1 MPVEFAIWR
10 LGAEGRKLVPT
21 PMPSEAEL
29 ESLIA
34 GDVSVLGLDVLLI
47 GRQVMTA
54 YGKRIDLLGIDSE
67 GDLHVI
73 ELKRD
78 RTPREV
84 VAQALDYGSW
94 VKSLD
99 FDAVATI
106 SAEFAGGTRLEELFA
121 DRFGTSIPEAI
132 NQDHHLVVVASEL
145 DAGTERIVGYLSS
158 LGVPVNV
165 VFFRHFVDEGR
176 SYLVR
181 SWLIA
186 PSEAEVNVKSGVKRS
201 KELWNGTDFY
211 VSFGEPRRDW
221 EDARRFGFISGGG
234 KRWYWRTLEQ
244 LDPGHGVFV
253 CIPGTGYVGIG
264 EVVTPA
270 VPINDFRVTVDG
282 AEVPLLS
289 APGFRSTDMGEF
301 ADDPERSERVVAVK
315 WLKTVSRDQA
325 IWEKGMFANQNTAC
339 ALRSSFTR
347 ERVLE
352 ALGLSE

>member
-1 MPVEFAIWR
+1 VKEQF
-10 LGAEGRKLVPT
+10 
-21 PMPSEAEL
+21 
-29 ESLIA
+29 
-34 GDVSVLGLDVLLI
+34 
-47 GRQVMTA
+47 
-54 YGKRIDLLGIDSE
+54 
-67 GDLHVI
+67 
-73 ELKRD
+73 
-78 RTPREV
+78 V
-84 VAQALDYGSW
+84 VRRGSTN
-94 VKSLD
+94 
-99 FDAVATI
+99 AVATI

-165 VFFRHFVDEGR
+165 VFFRHFIDDGR

-186 PSEAEVNVKSGVKRS
+186 PNEAEVNVKSGVKRG

-211 VSFGEPRRDW
+211 VSFGEPRDW

-244 LDPGHGVFV
+244 LDPGHRVFV

-264 EVVTPA
+264 EVVTRA
-270 VPINDFRVTVDG
+270 VPINDFRVEVDG
-282 AEVPLLS
+282 SEVPLLS
-289 APGFRSTDMGEF
+289 ATGFRGTAMGEF

-325 IWEKGMFANQNTAC
+325 IWEKGMFANQNIAC

-352 ALGLSE
+352 ALGLTE

>member
-10 LGAEGRKLVPT
+10 LGADGRRLAPS

-29 ESLIA
+29 EDLIA
-34 GDVSVLGLDVLLI
+34 GDASVLGLDVLLI

-99 FDAVATI
+99 FDSIAQI
-106 SAEFAGGTRLEELFA
+106 CAEFSDGTHLEELFA
-121 DRFGTSIPEAI
+121 DRFGSPLPDAI
-132 NQDHHLVVVASEL
+132 NQEHHLAVVASEL
-145 DAGTERIVGYLSS
+145 DSSTERIVEYLSG

-165 VFFRHFVDEGR
+165 VFFRHFVDDGR
-176 SYLVR
+176 AYLVR
-181 SWLIA
+181 SWLIP
-186 PSEAEVNVKSGVKRS
+186 PSEAEVNIRSGARRG
-201 KELWNGTDFY
+201 KEPWNGTDFY
-211 VSFGEPRRDW
+211 VSYGGDRDW
-221 EDARRFGFISGGG
+221 EDARQFGFVSGGG
-234 KRWYWRTLEQ
+234 APWYWRTLEQ
-244 LDPGHGVFV
+244 LAPGHRVFV
-253 CIPGTGYVGIG
+253 CIPGGTGYVGVG
-264 EVVTPA
+264 EVTAPA
-270 VPINDFRVTVDG
+270 VRINDFRVAVDG
-282 AEVPLLS
+282 SAVPLLDV
-289 APGFRSTDMGEF
+289 PGLRGTRLRDF
-301 ADDPERSERVVAVK
+301 ADDPDRSERVVAVK
-315 WLKTVSRDQA
+315 WIKTVPREEA

-352 ALGLSE
+352 GLGLSG

>member
-1 MPVEFAIWR
+1 MPVEVAIWR
-10 LGAEGRKLVPT
+10 LGTEGRRLAPT
-21 PMPSEAEL
+21 PLASEAEL

-34 GDVSVLGLDVLLI
+34 NDLSVLGLDLLLI

-54 YGKRIDLLGIDSE
+54 YGKRIDLLGIDTE

-99 FDAVATI
+99 FDSIAAI
-106 SAEFAGGTRLEELFA
+106 CSEYSGGIRLEELFA
-121 DRFGTSIPEAI
+121 DRFGASIPEAI

-145 DAGTERIVGYLSS
+145 DSSTERIVGYLSG

-165 VFFRHFVDEGR
+165 VFFRHFVDDGR

-186 PSEAEVNVKSGVKRS
+186 PSEAEVNVKSGTKRG
-201 KELWNGTDFY
+201 KEPWNGTDFY

-221 EDARRFGFISGGG
+221 DDARQFGFVSGGG
-234 KRWYWRTLEQ
+234 KRWYWRPSSSSSQATGSSCAS
-244 LDPGHGVFV
+244 PA
-253 CIPGTGYVGIG
+253 PGT
-264 EVVTPA
+264 
-270 VPINDFRVTVDG
+270 
-282 AEVPLLS
+282 S
-289 APGFRSTDMGEF
+289 A
-301 ADDPERSERVVAVK
+301 
-315 WLKTVSRDQA
+315 
-325 IWEKGMFANQNTAC
+325 
-339 ALRSSFTR
+339 
-347 ERVLE
+347 
-352 ALGLSE
+352 

>member
-1 MPVEFAIWR
+1 M
-10 LGAEGRKLVPT
+10 
-21 PMPSEAEL
+21 
-29 ESLIA
+29 
-34 GDVSVLGLDVLLI
+34 SVLGLDVLVI

-54 YGKRIDLLGIDSE
+54 YGKKIDLLGIDDE

-94 VKSLD
+94 VKGLD
-99 FDAVATI
+99 FETI
-106 SAEFAGGTRLEELFA
+106 SAICTEYAPARRLEERFA
-121 DRFGTSIPEAI
+121 DRFGSAIPEAI

-145 DAGTERIVGYLSS
+145 DASTERIVGYLSE

-165 VFFRHFVDEGR
+165 VLFRHFVDEGR

-186 PSEAEVNVKSGVKRS
+186 PSEAEANVKFGAKRG
-201 KELWNGTDFY
+201 KEPWNGTDFY
-211 VSFGEPRRDW
+211 VSFGGRRDW
-221 EDARRFGFISGGG
+221 DDARQFGFVSGGG
-234 KRWYWRTLEQ
+234 APWYWRTLEQ
-244 LDPGHGVFV
+244 LAPGHRVFV
-253 CIPGTGYVGIG
+253 CIPGGTGYVGVG
-264 EVVTPA
+264 EVVAAA
-270 VPINDFRVTVDG
+270 VPIRDFKVEVDG
-282 AEVPLLS
+282 VKVPLLS
-289 APGFRSTDMGEF
+289 APGFRATTMGEF
-301 ADDPERSERVVAVK
+301 ADDAERAERVVAIK
-315 WLKTVSRDQA
+315 WLKTVPREEA

-352 ALGLSE
+352 ALGLTQ